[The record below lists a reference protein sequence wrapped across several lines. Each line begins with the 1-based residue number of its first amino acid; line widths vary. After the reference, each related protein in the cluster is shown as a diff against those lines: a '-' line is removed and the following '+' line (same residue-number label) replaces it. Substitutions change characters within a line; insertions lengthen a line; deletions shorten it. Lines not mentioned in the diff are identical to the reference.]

1 MVEVSFVELSFEE
14 LSFEELEDDAD
25 ELLSPLLDFESD
37 VVLDEPDDSPLSAF
51 LRDSDG

>member
-1 MVEVSFVELSFEE
+1 MLELS
-14 LSFEELEDDAD
+14 LDELEDDED

-37 VVLDEPDDSPLSAF
+37 DAPEDEELADSLLSAF